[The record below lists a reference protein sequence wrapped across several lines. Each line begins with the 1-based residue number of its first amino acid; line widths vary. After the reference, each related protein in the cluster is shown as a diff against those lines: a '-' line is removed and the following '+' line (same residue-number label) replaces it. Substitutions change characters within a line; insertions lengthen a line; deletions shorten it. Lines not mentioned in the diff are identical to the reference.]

1 MAKTTAKEPGKA
13 VLFLA
18 VEGDLRGRFA
28 EALFNSVAAKF
39 GLPWKGAAVS
49 LKPQAGAEK
58 VEAPPGGKNAKKNAV
73 SPAAAA
79 ATALAMADGRGGEEL
94 FKQPPPRAE
103 ADALAAAERVVVIEE
118 AVGRPL
124 LEGLSAEVAAK
135 AEYWQVGPGVEG
147 FSQIERETSGLAARL
162 IGGGERPPGGP
173 QPDPPAA
180 LGKQENSTGAKK
192 GATIKVGRETAGRKG
207 KGVTTVFDAPLDE
220 AGLKELGA
228 LLKQK
233 CGTGGT
239 VKDGRI
245 EIQGDQRDR
254 IVAELEALG
263 YKVKRVG
270 G

>member
-1 MAKTTAKEPGKA
+1 MAKTTAKGPGRE
-13 VLFLA
+13 VLFLT

-49 LKPQAGAEK
+49 LKAAAAAERVEGA
-58 VEAPPGGKNAKKNAV
+58 AGKNAKKNPV
-73 SPAAAA
+73 SPTAAA
-79 ATALAMADGRGGEEL
+79 ATALAIAGVRGGEEL
-94 FKQPPPRAE
+94 FKQAPPRAE
-103 ADALAAAERVVVIEE
+103 AESLAAAERVVVIEE
-118 AVGRPL
+118 AVGRPI
-124 LEGLSAEVAAK
+124 LEGLSAEAAAQ
-135 AEYWQVGPGVEG
+135 AEYWQAGPGVEG
-147 FSQIERETSGLAARL
+147 YSQIEREVSGLTARL

-173 QPDPPAA
+173 QPDPPATSVKKE
-180 LGKQENSTGAKK
+180 GSSEAKK

-207 KGVTTVFDAPLDE
+207 KGVTTVFETPLDE

-263 YKVKRVG
+263 YKVKRAG